1 MDMKRY
7 CKLSW
12 IGRINIVR
20 MAMLPK
26 AMYRSNA
33 IKMPCVIFHRARKNN
48 SRIYMQPVAQNCRNN
63 PEEKQNK
70 AGDINLPDFRLYYQT
85 TVIKTP

>member
-7 CKLSW
+7 CKLW

-33 IKMPCVIFHRARKNN
+33 IKITVSFFTELEKTILGFIWLTFCVRHYLKCFNN
-48 SRIYMQPVAQNCRNN
+48 
-63 PEEKQNK
+63 
-70 AGDINLPDFRLYYQT
+70 
-85 TVIKTP
+85 

>member
-7 CKLSW
+7 CKLW

-33 IKMPCVIFHRARKNN
+33 IKITVSFFTELEKTILGFICSRKRLRTAEAILRKN
-48 SRIYMQPVAQNCRNN
+48 RTKL
-63 PEEKQNK
+63 E
-70 AGDINLPDFRLYYQT
+70 T
-85 TVIKTP
+85 